1 MLSQEEMLSKKIK
14 QEKRKSHN
22 QLLLRCLIMSLV
34 VYILF
39 SPVIIQLL
47 NKNII
52 IKKNIGINLFR
63 TILFCVLYYILH
75 IIFI

>member
-1 MLSQEEMLSKKIK
+1 MLSQEEMLAKKIK
-14 QEKRKSHN
+14 QEKRNCHN

-63 TILFCVLYYILH
+63 TILFSISYYILH